1 MGGGRP
7 GSGAPPPV
15 SGPPTGAG
23 VGGTSL
29 VSLREAKAWGG
40 GGGDGAGMAPRGG
53 CGRAPRS
60 PQCLL
65 LDLTLDTPLPPPD
78 SEAGGTSRP
87 EVLEVG
93 RALICLYLM
102 ISGTSL

>member
-1 MGGGRP
+1 MGGRGR
-7 GSGAPPPV
+7 G
-15 SGPPTGAG
+15 
-23 VGGTSL
+23 
-29 VSLREAKAWGG
+29 R
-40 GGGDGAGMAPRGG
+40 GGDGTSGVVV
-53 CGRAPRS
+53 RAPRS

-78 SEAGGTSRP
+78 SEAGGTSQP